1 MKKCDLKLVLSFM
14 GILWGIH
21 FLNIILPWELRT
33 LGLSPR
39 TLHGLWG
46 ILFAPFLHANLAH
59 LMSNSIP
66 LLVLGLAFL
75 SLYRQ
80 HLVDAFIII
89 LLTQGIGVWIFGR
102 VAVHFGA
109 SGLVYGLITYL
120 IIFGVLR
127 KKPVSICLAV
137 AVAIYY
143 GGTLLLGI
151 LPIYRF
157 ISWEGHLFGA
167 IGGILAAFL
176 TREEEQREAREPIA
190 PTTDSIQLK

>member
-1 MKKCDLKLVLSFM
+1 MNKSELKLVFSFI

-21 FLNIILPWELRT
+21 FLNIILPWELRA
-33 LGLSPR
+33 LGLLPR
-39 TLHGLWG
+39 TLRGLWG

-59 LMSNSIP
+59 LISNSVP
-66 LLVLGLAFL
+66 LLVLSLAFL
-75 SLYRQ
+75 SLYRK

-89 LLTQGIGVWIFGR
+89 LLIHGSGVWIFGR
-102 VAVHFGA
+102 LAVHFGA
-109 SGLVYGLITYL
+109 SGLLYGLITYL
-120 IIFGVLR
+120 IIFGFLR

-167 IGGILAAFL
+167 IGGIFGDCSK
-176 TREEEQREAREPIA
+176 
-190 PTTDSIQLK
+190 DSGSRISSPCFV